1 MPRARG
7 RATFQSGVPG
17 KAPAAPVGTARG
29 RSGRQTFAAKR
40 ASFVKSVAHPHPW
53 SSGPGRLRR
62 EDPVRAFGSPCGSCP
77 CRTNARAMPRFV
89 VVALAALAAGC
100 GPPPEAETP
109 DVDTFC
115 RTAPQRWACEAAT
128 QRALGAVFDTNDG
141 CGLPAPAVTA
151 VTTGSRDTAPSAQ
164 TWSGRAAR
172 RPKCLQGA
180 RQLPSRDALWSG
192 RVPGRPVKVSRG
204 ERSGPAQATRAGR
217 RTSTE

>member
-1 MPRARG
+1 M
-7 RATFQSGVPG
+7 PG

-77 CRTNARAMPRFV
+77 CRTNARAMTRFV

-115 RTAPQRWACEAAT
+115 RTAHTQRWACEAAT

-141 CGLPAPAVTA
+141 CGLPAPAATA

-180 RQLPSRDALWSG
+180 RRTAFERCIVERACSWTSRQSFERRAG
-192 RVPGRPVKVSRG
+192 RVPRRRRALGDVRRPSRNLA
-204 ERSGPAQATRAGR
+204 RWS
-217 RTSTE
+217 